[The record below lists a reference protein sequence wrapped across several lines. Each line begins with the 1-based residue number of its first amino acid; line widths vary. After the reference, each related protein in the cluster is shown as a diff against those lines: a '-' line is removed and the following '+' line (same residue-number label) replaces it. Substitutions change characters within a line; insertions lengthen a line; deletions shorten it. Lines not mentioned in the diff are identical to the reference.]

1 MVNVTLAVPTEVK
14 SMMEEYSEVRWSE
27 VIRNAIV
34 QKLAL
39 LRKLDSLSEG
49 SKLPDADIEKMEHE
63 IKKRVAKRH
72 EI

>member
-14 SMMEEYSEVRWSE
+14 QLMDEYQEVKWSE

-39 LRKLDSLSEG
+39 LRKLDTLSEG
-49 SKLPDADIEKMEHE
+49 SKLTDTDIEKIEHE
-63 IKKRVAKRH
+63 IKKKIAKRH
-72 EI
+72 GM